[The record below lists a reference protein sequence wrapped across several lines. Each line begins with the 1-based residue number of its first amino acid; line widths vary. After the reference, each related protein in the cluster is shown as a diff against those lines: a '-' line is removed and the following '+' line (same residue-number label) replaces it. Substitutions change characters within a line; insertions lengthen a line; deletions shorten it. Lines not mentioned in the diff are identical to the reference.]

1 MTPVRVVIADDNK
14 LYRSLLTQYLNT
26 LDGVT
31 VVGQAHDGEEALRLV
46 EELEPDVLLLDWEM
60 PKLTG
65 VQVLQRLRFMELP
78 VRVLLIST
86 HAEPHYEQLALSAG
100 ADAYIP
106 KGNLQTLTETLLRL
120 IPPADP

>member
-14 LYRSLLTQYLNT
+14 LYRSLLAQFLNT
-26 LDGVT
+26 LEEVT
-31 VVGQAHDGEEALRLV
+31 VVGQAHDGEEALRLAQ
-46 EELEPDVLLLDWEM
+46 ELRPDVLLLDWEM

-65 VQVLQRLRFMELP
+65 LQVLNRLRFEQLP
-78 VRVLLIST
+78 IRVLLIST

-106 KGNLQTLTETLLRL
+106 KGNLQTLVDSLLRL
-120 IPPADP
+120 IPPANH